1 MRKMLAVCGGAYAY
15 VHTGV
20 MVTTLVLQ
28 VLAGMVSAGLSLYW
42 LVAALL

>member
-15 VHTGV
+15 IHTGV

-28 VLAGMVSAGLSLYW
+28 VLAGMVFAALLLYW
-42 LVAALL
+42 LGAALF